1 MGRTTILLADDE
13 HTLRENLAQVLG
25 DEGFEVISCGDGAQ
39 ALKVL
44 RQQSIDALITDL
56 RMPGVTGMDLIQQAR
71 KLAPDAVIMIA
82 TAFGQVES
90 AVSAMKLGVHDYLC
104 KPLIFDEVIF
114 KLKRL
119 LAQEKI
125 ERENRQ
131 LKERIRQEA
140 VTASEADA
148 RASNSAIHETNGRA
162 TGTPHEAFSSREHA
176 PGSSPASPTAPRVD
190 PEVSAVTDLRSA
202 LRDFERKHIQAVLAY
217 VGGNKAMAAQRLGIG
232 LSSLYRKLEEVNDI
246 DPRRASDVW
255 PGRNQYHDTK

>member
-90 AVSAMKLGVHDYLC
+90 AVSAMKMGVHDYLC

-119 LAQEKI
+119 LEQERI
-125 ERENRQ
+125 ERENRV
-131 LKERIRQEA
+131 LRERIRHSPEKTDGP
-140 VTASEADA
+140 VTSD
-148 RASNSAIHETNGRA
+148 SSCPIPDTNGRSA
-162 TGTPHEAFSSREHA
+162 DVSHAGSISRGHA
-176 PGSSPASPTAPRVD
+176 PGSNGATSAAARMEPVVP
-190 PEVSAVTDLRSA
+190 AVTDLRSA
-202 LRDFERKHIQAVLAY
+202 LRDFERKHIQAVLAE
-217 VGGNKAMAAQRLGIG
+217 VGGNKALAAQRLGIG
-232 LSSLYRKLEEVNDI
+232 LSSLYRKLEEVGDL
-246 DPRRASDVW
+246 DPRRAADAW
-255 PGRNQYHDTK
+255 PGRDQNHDTK